1 MSLNFCTNNWKSLI
15 YGWLLFN
22 GVEIVKLQRTGAL
35 WNRDNRNGINSNWER
50 LESLLDVIN
59 KMVVE
64 GKMSAAQYSQVITTL
79 NGLIKKGEVSVSDID
94 KNKGKLDQTYLSDE
108 LLQQMAGNTPINAVP
123 ADGSITTEKLG
134 VRSVTEQK
142 LDYNSVTSSRI
153 ADGSVSAPKIM
164 NGSVFRSKLADN
176 FLHNGRVTNDVP
188 LKEILNDGLYIVNHN
203 NIEGYPEG
211 APSNRFYRLE
221 VQRTEGWVKQSLSEL
236 ENPSIAY
243 TRFVG
248 ASSGNT
254 SDWAKMVVGKIDT
267 DDIADGSI
275 TPGKLSMNI
284 LDIQR
289 KPLKIFMVGN
299 SFALDTCDYLH
310 HMCAEVKADV
320 TIGVTYLQNAN
331 LEAHY
336 NNFIS
341 ENAVYNYHEYTS
353 IDGVASKS
361 ISNGLSL
368 QAMLNKHNDWDLITF
383 QQQSTLSDD
392 YATYQP
398 HLNSLIEGIK
408 SVIQNNPKIGM
419 LQTWANSTTK
429 RPDQIGMYN
438 GLVDA
443 YEKAIADEGIGVFI
457 PAGTAIQSARTNQIM
472 NEEANELTRDGYH
485 LSPLGKYVA
494 GLTMFESIFSGYYK
508 REILSDINYTPEGI
522 SDYQVYKA
530 KLAAK
535 NAVLSPMK
543 IMEL

>member
-1 MSLNFCTNNWKSLI
+1 MN
-15 YGWLLFN
+15 
-22 GVEIVKLQRTGAL
+22 LQRTGAL
-35 WNRDNRNGINSNWER
+35 WNRDNRNGINSNWQR
-50 LESLLDVIN
+50 LESLFDVIN
-59 KMVVE
+59 DLLVE
-64 GKMSAAQYSQVITTL
+64 GEMSADQYAQVITAL
-79 NGLIKKGEVSVSDID
+79 NGLVKKGEVAVSDID
-94 KNKGKLDQTYLSDE
+94 KNKGKFDQTYLSDK
-108 LLQQMAGNTPINAVP
+108 LLQQIAGNTPINAVP

-134 VRSVTEQK
+134 LRSVTEQK
-142 LDYNSVTSSRI
+142 LDYNSVTKSRI

-176 FLHNGRVTNDVP
+176 FLHNGRVANDVP
-188 LKEILNDGLYIVNHN
+188 LKEVLNDGLYIVNQN

-211 APSNRFYRLE
+211 ASPNIYYRLE

-310 HMCAEVKADV
+310 HMCAEAKVDI

-331 LEAHY
+331 LESHL
-336 NNFIS
+336 NNLVS
-341 ENAVYNYHEYTS
+341 GDSVYNYHEYTS
-353 IDGVASKS
+353 VEGVASKTVD
-361 ISNGLSL
+361 NGLSL
-368 QAMLNKHNDWDLITF
+368 QNMLIKHDDWDFVTF

-392 YATYQP
+392 YSSYQP
-398 HLNSLIEGIK
+398 FLNDLIIGIK
-408 SVIQNNPKIGM
+408 NLLSNNPKIGM
-419 LQTWANSTTK
+419 VQTWANSTSR
-429 RPDQIGMYN
+429 RPDQQGMYN
-438 GLVDA
+438 GLVGA
-443 YEKAIADEGIGVFI
+443 YEQAIIAEDIGVFI
-457 PAGTAIQSARTNQIM
+457 PAGTAIQSARTNAIM
-472 NEEANELTRDGYH
+472 NEEADELTRDGYH
-485 LSPLGKYVA
+485 LSPLGKYIA
-494 GLTMFESIFSGYYK
+494 GLTMFESLLSGHFK
-508 REILSDINYTPEGI
+508 RDLLSDIKYQPDGVTNY
-522 SDYQVYKA
+522 QMYKA

>member
-1 MSLNFCTNNWKSLI
+1 M
-15 YGWLLFN
+15 GFN
-22 GVEIVKLQRTGAL
+22 PLG
-35 WNRDNRNGINSNWER
+35 
-50 LESLLDVIN
+50 SLLN
-59 KMVVE
+59 RAFRNELNRMLEELYE
-64 GKMSAAQYSQVITTL
+64 GGNAPITT
-79 NGLIKKGEVSVSDID
+79 GR
-94 KNKGKLDQTYLSDE
+94 LSD
-108 LLQQMAGNTPINAVP
+108 
-123 ADGSITTEKLG
+123 GSVTNSKLG
-134 VRSVTEQK
+134 LRSVTEQK
-142 LDYNSVTSSRI
+142 LDYNSVTNSRI

-203 NIEGYPEG
+203 NIEGYPED
-211 APSNRFYRLE
+211 APSNRYYRLE

-275 TPGKLSMNI
+275 TPEKLSMNI

-485 LSPLGKYVA
+485 LSTLGKYVA

>member
-1 MSLNFCTNNWKSLI
+1 M
-15 YGWLLFN
+15 
-22 GVEIVKLQRTGAL
+22 KLQRTGAL

-64 GKMSAAQYSQVITTL
+64 GQMSAAQYSQVITTL
-79 NGLIKKGEVSVSDID
+79 NGLIKKGQVSVSDID

-142 LDYNSVTSSRI
+142 IDYNSVTTSRI

-176 FLHNGRVTNDVP
+176 FLHNGRVANDVP
-188 LKEILNDGLYIVNHN
+188 LKEVLNDGLYIVNQN

-211 APSNRFYRLE
+211 ASPNIYYRLE

-275 TPGKLSMNI
+275 TPEKLSMNI

-299 SFALDTCDYLH
+299 SFALDACDYLH
-310 HMCAEVKADV
+310 HMCAALNINV
-320 TIGVTYLQNAN
+320 TIGVTFLANARLQEH
-331 LEAHY
+331 LENY
-336 NNFIS
+336 NS
-341 ENAVYNYHEYTS
+341 QATVYNYHEYVS
-353 IDGVASKS
+353 KDGVSNKVVN
-361 ISNGLSL
+361 NGLSI
-368 QAMLNKHNDWDLITF
+368 QEMLDKHSDWDIITF
-383 QQQSTLSDD
+383 QQRSVVSDD
-392 YATYQP
+392 YSSYQP
-398 HLNSLIEGIK
+398 YLNQLIESITNYVT
-408 SVIQNNPKIGM
+408 SNPEIGM
-419 LQTWANSTTK
+419 LQTWANATS
-429 RPDQIGMYN
+429 RRADQIEMYE
-438 GLVDA
+438 GIVSA
-443 YEKAIADEGIGVFI
+443 YENAIADEDIGIFI
-457 PAGTAIQSARTNQIM
+457 PAGTAIQSARTNTLM
-472 NEEANELTRDGYH
+472 NEEADELTRDGYH

-494 GLTMFESIFSGYYK
+494 GLTMFESLFSGYFK
-508 REILSDINYTPEGI
+508 RDLLSDVLYKPEGI
-522 SDYQVYKA
+522 TKYQAYKA
-530 KLAAK
+530 KLSAK
-535 NAVLSPMK
+535 NAVINPMK
-543 IMEL
+543 FIEL

>member
-1 MSLNFCTNNWKSLI
+1 MN
-15 YGWLLFN
+15 
-22 GVEIVKLQRTGAL
+22 LQRTGAL

-64 GKMSAAQYSQVITTL
+64 GQMSAAQYSQVITTL

-134 VRSVTEQK
+134 LRSVTEQK
-142 LDYNSVTSSRI
+142 LDYNSVTTSRI
-153 ADGSVSAPKIM
+153 ANGSVSSPKIM

-188 LKEILNDGLYIVNHN
+188 LKEILNDGLYIVNQN

-211 APSNRFYRLE
+211 ASPNIYYRLE

-254 SDWAKMVVGKIDT
+254 SDWKKMVVGKIDT

-275 TPGKLSMNI
+275 TPEKLSMNI

-289 KPLKIFMVGN
+289 KPLKILMVGN

-310 HMCAEVKADV
+310 HMCAEVKVDV

-398 HLNSLIEGIK
+398 HLNSLIVGIK
-408 SVIQNNPKIGM
+408 SVITNNPKIGM
-419 LQTWANSTTK
+419 LQTWANSTTR
-429 RPDQIGMYN
+429 RPDQLGMYN

-485 LSPLGKYVA
+485 LSTLGKYVA